1 MIYILDAETGEDYE
15 EKNTTWHMK
24 QLFKW
29 IWAFLLHVQGKKC
42 LWFGILKLA
51 LHLIL
56 CMERV

>member
-24 QLFKW
+24 KIFKW
-29 IWAFLLHVQGKKC
+29 IWAFLLQFRGEKMPLIWYFEV
-42 LWFGILKLA
+42 GIT
-51 LHLIL
+51 LIL